1 VALPEREFGVRKK
14 WDGIVK
20 LGEKSFQFKHPK
32 RVGPAGK
39 KALRELIK
47 RERHIIAG
55 IRALADIADE
65 TAREEEAER
74 LEAQHRELNLDHLAI
89 YLGQEAR
96 AELAADEENY
106 PADELAL
113 VLKFVMESKAA
124 DQPSDPLGSESLA
137 TWTGTSSLPV

>member
-1 VALPEREFGVRKK
+1 MALPEREFGVRNK
-14 WDGIVK
+14 WDGIAKIGGV
-20 LGEKSFQFKHPK
+20 SFQFKHPK
-32 RVGPAGK
+32 RVGPSGK

-47 RERHIIAG
+47 RERRIIAA
-55 IRALADIADE
+55 IRGLADIQDE
-65 TAREEEAER
+65 DAREQEAER
-74 LEAQHRELNLDHLAI
+74 LEAEHRELNLDHLAI

-96 AELAADEENY
+96 AVLAADEENY

-113 VLKFVMESKAA
+113 LLKFIMESKAA